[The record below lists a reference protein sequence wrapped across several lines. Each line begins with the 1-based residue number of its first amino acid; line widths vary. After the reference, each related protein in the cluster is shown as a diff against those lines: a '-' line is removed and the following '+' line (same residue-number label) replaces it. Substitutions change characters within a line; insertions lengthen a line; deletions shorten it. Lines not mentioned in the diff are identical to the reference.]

1 MNLVER
7 YFRDLS
13 QQAILPGSFGSMRQL
28 VDAIMK
34 HLAQHNFNPKGYVWR
49 AKGEEILAKIQRAWK
64 AALGENKDVTI
75 YFRDSALVEIVS
87 TLLNIEILVTLP
99 NGQRRSAGEK
109 FVSQDLG
116 QENVFGH
123 VFGFRRVFE
132 KSHTGAI
139 RLSVRRI
146 DARSIIASEVCT
158 RYS

>member
-34 HLAQHNFNPKGYVWR
+34 HLAQHK
-49 AKGEEILAKIQRAWK
+49 RAWK

-75 YFRDSALVEIVS
+75 NFRDSALVEIVS
-87 TLLNIEILVTLP
+87 TLLNIEILITLP

-123 VFGFRRVFE
+123 VFGFKELATNGTV
-132 KSHTGAI
+132 GA
-139 RLSVRRI
+139 SQV
-146 DARSIIASEVCT
+146 ARFPAEVT
-158 RYS
+158 EAESDLYFVV